1 MISEKH
7 IKYVLIFAVSIATLS
22 GSLAQK
28 FPSDKFQNLKIRNV
42 GPANMS
48 GRITAIAAVADTPTK
63 VIYVGAASGG
73 VWKSENGGTAWESI
87 FDDNPTVNIGA
98 IAVQQ
103 SNPSVVWVG
112 TGEAIPATR

>member
-7 IKYVLIFAVSIATLS
+7 IKYVLVFALSIATLS

-63 VIYVGAASGG
+63 IIYIGAASGG
-73 VWKSENGGTAWESI
+73 VWKSENGGTA
-87 FDDNPTVNIGA
+87 
-98 IAVQQ
+98 
-103 SNPSVVWVG
+103 
-112 TGEAIPATR
+112 